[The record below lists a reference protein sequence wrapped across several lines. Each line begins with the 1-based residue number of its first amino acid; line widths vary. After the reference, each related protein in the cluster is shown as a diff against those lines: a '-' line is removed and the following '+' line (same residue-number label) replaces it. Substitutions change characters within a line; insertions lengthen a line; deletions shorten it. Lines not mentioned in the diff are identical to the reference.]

1 MADGQSCFAGMLST
15 QALVHQQVV
24 GGRGSMWGGGPFNV
38 GLYNL
43 QQMVEFRESLLF
55 FLLAFF

>member
-43 QQMVEFRESLLF
+43 QQMVEFRICF
-55 FLLAFF
+55 FVGFF